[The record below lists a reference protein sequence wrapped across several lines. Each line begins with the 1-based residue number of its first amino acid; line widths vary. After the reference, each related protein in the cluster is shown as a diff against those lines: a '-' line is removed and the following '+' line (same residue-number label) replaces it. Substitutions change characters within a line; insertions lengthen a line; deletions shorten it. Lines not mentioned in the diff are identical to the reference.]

1 MPADV
6 RRSRILERIQRD
18 GGASVAELARDYGVS
33 AITVHRDLE
42 RLAADGLIE
51 RVRGGAR
58 PAGSRSTR
66 IQVATDW
73 AKRLWQAL
81 PEKEAIAVHAAEFV
95 EDGSTVFLD
104 ASTTNL
110 VLARHLER
118 HPPRSLTLVTN
129 SPAIALEL
137 QAQQIH
143 MVVVPGE
150 VDQTLRMIGGRWSA
164 EFIAGLN
171 IETAFV
177 SAAGVTLEQGLTTTR
192 RALADTAPR
201 GDGVVAAHR
210 RRRSTRP
217 SSACRRC
224 SRSPAS
230 TSSTALIVDDGLPAE
245 TARAYE
251 AAGVNLILAS
261 RGIDRTFRHPLRRDE
276 TWHDP

>member
-1 MPADV
+1 VPADI

-58 PAGSRSTR
+58 PAGSGSTR
-66 IQVATDW
+66 IEVATDW
-73 AKRLWQAL
+73 TKRLRRAL
-81 PEKEAIAVHAAEFV
+81 PEKEAIAARAAELV

-104 ASTTNL
+104 SSTTSL

-118 HPPRSLTLVTN
+118 RPPRSLTLVTN

-137 QAQQIH
+137 HAQEIH
-143 MVVVPGE
+143 MVAVPGE
-150 VDQTLRMIGGRWSA
+150 VDQTLRMIGGRWAA
-164 EFIAGLN
+164 EFIAGIN

-192 RALADTAPR
+192 RALADTLHAAMASSQR
-201 GDGVVAAHR
+201 TVASID
-210 RRRSTRP
+210 STKFGL
-217 SSACRRC
+217 SALLTIARLEELE
-224 SRSPAS
+224 
-230 TSSTALIVDDGLPAE
+230 ALIVDDGLPPE
-245 TARAYE
+245 TTRAYE
-251 AAGVNLILAS
+251 AAGVNLIVAS
-261 RGIDRTFRHPLRRDE
+261 KPVPAAASAID
-276 TWHDP
+276 